1 MIARAKYKAFW
12 TQNWQGGSYSPLKTE
27 YFPGFTSLI
36 ANLTASQKALLLL
49 TLKTCL
55 SGGKEATFTIS
66 SMPGMYRPTAT
77 TKISTPVAFRASALG
92 IVRWRN
98 SFDWPS
104 VTSKTILF
112 ELQRRPLEVKKK
124 YFQLFSEYHSSYD
137 KLLNNIN
144 RPSLHNRRIHDML
157 TLVYKSFHGL
167 APSYINELLIE
178 RNSSYNLRGKHSL
191 SIPRV
196 QSTKYGLHS
205 FRYSASKYWNM
216 LPEVLRTAES
226 LHVFKSKIKSIS
238 FANKCCSFVLSFN
251 YHQLL

>member
-1 MIARAKYKAFW
+1 M
-12 TQNWQGGSYSPLKTE
+12 
-27 YFPGFTSLI
+27 
-36 ANLTASQKALLLL
+36 
-49 TLKTCL
+49 
-55 SGGKEATFTIS
+55 
-66 SMPGMYRPTAT
+66 
-77 TKISTPVAFRASALG
+77 STPMPFRALALG
-92 IVRWRN
+92 IVRWGN

-112 ELQRRPLEVKKK
+112 ELTRRPLEVKKK
-124 YFQLFSEYHSSYD
+124 YFQLFSKYHSYD

-144 RPSLHNRRIHDML
+144 RPSLHNCRIHDML
-157 TLVYKSFHGL
+157 TLVYIKSFHGL

-178 RNSSYNLRGKHSL
+178 KNSSYNLRGKHSL

-216 LPEVLRTAES
+216 LPEVLRSAQS

-238 FANKCCSFVLSFN
+238 FDNKCCSFCN
-251 YHQLL
+251 